1 MKIYRDKD
9 TSSGNRPFNPI
20 GRIVSAMCLLIVL
33 LASAGG
39 FPTLTSAQ
47 DEAAP
52 APSEP
57 ISLKVLPA
65 SSEFALK
72 HLALMNPGDLDDLQI
87 IDGAVI
93 DLCIAPNGTKTACV
107 RVRALPTAGVNRGTI
122 LLDSFETDALGV
134 DTNKKYDFIITVTD
148 TSHLDYDYFPLYPGF
163 SWFIQGFDTPG
174 DTYTVVDREG
184 DRVSVRLESVPYT
197 PEKTKDLEPVVSE
210 VFYYVNET
218 GVWRDEL
225 GERLYLLKFPLAE
238 GAEWE
243 TFDLVMGYPATA
255 KIVDM
260 DYSITLRGKTFDKC
274 VKVVL
279 TGTFDLDAPDT
290 PHTLEMAFAPDVGFL
305 YHEPGERWAFSNEL
319 TLQRRWKD

>member
-1 MKIYRDKD
+1 
-9 TSSGNRPFNPI
+9 
-20 GRIVSAMCLLIVL
+20 L
-33 LASAGG
+33 
-39 FPTLTSAQ
+39 AQ

-52 APSEP
+52 APP
-57 ISLKVLPA
+57 AQISLKVLPA
-65 SSEFALK
+65 SGEFALK
-72 HLALMNPGDLDDLQI
+72 HLALMNPGDLEDLGI
-87 IDGAVI
+87 LDGAVI
-93 DLCIAPNGTKTACV
+93 DLCLASDGKTACV

-134 DTNKKYDFIITVTD
+134 ETNKKYDFIITTAD
-148 TSHLDYDYFPLYPGF
+148 ASHLDYDYFPLYPGF
-163 SWFIQGFDTPG
+163 TWFVQGFDTPG
-174 DTYTVVDREG
+174 DTYTVIGREG
-184 DRVSVRLESVPYT
+184 DRATVRLESVPYT
-197 PEKTKDLEPVVSE
+197 PEKSKSLDPVVSE
-210 VFYYVNET
+210 VFYYVDET

-225 GERLYLLKFPLAE
+225 GDRLYLLTFPLTM

-260 DYSITLRGKTFDKC
+260 DYSITLRGKTFDNC
-274 VKVVL
+274 VRVVL

-290 PHTLEMAFAPDVGFL
+290 LHTLEMAFAPDVGLL